1 MYFEDYKIGQIFDQ
15 EIESLSFSEC
25 ELIEYAKKYDP
36 RPIHIDKEA
45 ERKSRFGKIIASG
58 SFANMAFWAQ
68 WVKTGIDAG
77 GVVAGVSVN
86 NAEWL
91 KPIYPDILYDIKVE
105 IVDKRVRR
113 KGKDGFV
120 SQKMMV
126 YNPKGEL
133 CLTYTASALVNFK
146 NIIDN

>member
-25 ELIEYAKKYDP
+25 ELIEFAKKYDP

-45 ERKSRFGKIIASG
+45 ARKSRFGKIIASG

-77 GVVAGVSVN
+77 GVVAGVSVD

-105 IVDKRVRR
+105 IVDKKVRR

-120 SQKMMV
+120 S
-126 YNPKGEL
+126 
-133 CLTYTASALVNFK
+133 
-146 NIIDN
+146 